1 MVGSGERCTTRGK
14 AHAVHAVTAKL
25 VPDLRRARS
34 RASGDVP
41 HWTSPTSYRG
51 RDRREAMETTAG
63 HWNLA
68 TTTAAIAVIAA
79 AAAAVAVQL
88 PAHRLHAGHAAL
100 RTVVL
105 FLALLLALSLH
116 HLWLTSGRAL
126 AGRTA
131 TAAALLMPVAAT
143 GLPMSWTVEPGAV
156 AVRVTATL
164 LALGWL
170 WVGIVGPEVDA
181 ALSPARDLTRA
192 FLLLPAASF
201 GLLLVS
207 ARLPMPSPHLLSSV
221 SIAVAGGMT
230 VILLLRPRT
239 PAARATRPLVWAPV
253 AVAVVEVA
261 RWAAPTEV
269 TTARFVAL
277 AVLAGSLLLA
287 IVGAIRQQVHVGRN
301 ARDHRYLAT
310 ARDSGSTPAAT
321 TGSLER
327 HDLRNAVSAV
337 EAATRTLLA
346 EQGQQRAVAT
356 DPRRAELRDALQAEL
371 TRIQRMLAPPGTQRA
386 GPHGRERVDL
396 RRVAR
401 EQAALVR
408 ADGHRVEVHGHA
420 VPLFTDPVAVTRI
433 VQNLLING
441 AEHGAGPDGLAHL
454 DIEVARD
461 GRTAH
466 LTVRD
471 RGPGI
476 APELRERLFEP
487 YAQADAE
494 TDGEGLGLAGARMLA
509 NRLGGDLE
517 VLEAAG
523 PGAAF
528 RLRLPHAPPV
538 ADDVDACTEPAA

>member
-1 MVGSGERCTTRGK
+1 MRALSDRRVTRPQATARHANRVPESASSGI
-14 AHAVHAVTAKL
+14 
-25 VPDLRRARS
+25 
-34 RASGDVP
+34 
-41 HWTSPTSYRG
+41 YRG
-51 RDRREAMETTAG
+51 RDRRAATETSTG

-79 AAAAVAVQL
+79 VAAAVAVQL

-100 RTVVL
+100 RTVAL
-105 FLALLLALSLH
+105 SLALLLALSLH

-181 ALSPARDLTRA
+181 TLSPARDLARA
-192 FLLLPAASF
+192 FLLLPVASL

-207 ARLPMPSPHLLSSV
+207 ARLPIPSPHLLSSL

-230 VILLLRPRT
+230 VSLLLRPRT
-239 PAARATRPLVWAPV
+239 PAARAARPLVWAPV
-253 AVAVVEVA
+253 AVVVVEVA
-261 RWAAPTEV
+261 RWRAPTEV

-287 IVGAIRQQVHVGRN
+287 IVGAIRQQVQVGRS
-301 ARDHRYLAT
+301 ARDHRYVST
-310 ARDSGSTPAAT
+310 ARGSGSTPAAT
-321 TGSLER
+321 TGPLER

-337 EAATRTLLA
+337 EAATRTLLDEQA
-346 EQGQQRAVAT
+346 EQRPLAT

-371 TRIQRMLAPPGTQRA
+371 ARLQRMLAPLGAGHTRA
-386 GPHGRERVDL
+386 QGPERMDL

-408 ADGHRVEVHGHA
+408 AEGHRVEVHGHA

-476 APELRERLFEP
+476 APDLRERLFEP

-509 NRLGGDLE
+509 HRLGGDLE
-517 VLEAAG
+517 VLETPG

-528 RLRLPHAPPV
+528 RLRLPHAPPL
-538 ADDVDACTEPAA
+538 AGDVDGCAEPAA